1 MKAIELTQALINAS
15 EATINNVDALVETCV
30 LRQLIESCKARV
42 DLLEDEALSIAEQQ
56 LAAQGA
62 TSGKFMYLGHHYTM
76 DSVPV
81 FDLIGNPNKYN
92 TAEAATYRRKARE
105 QQKLKK
111 QSAALTKKMKSILD
125 EYPINHPNLAPEGYK
140 RALKCLD

>member
-56 LAAQGA
+56 LAAHGEN
-62 TSGKFMYLGHHYTM
+62 SGKFMYMGHHYTM

-81 FDLIGNPNKYN
+81 FDLIGNPV
-92 TAEAATYRRKARE
+92 A
-105 QQKLKK
+105 
-111 QSAALTKKMKSILD
+111 
-125 EYPINHPNLAPEGYK
+125 
-140 RALKCLD
+140 

>member
-15 EATINNVDALVETCV
+15 EATINKVDALVETCV

-56 LAAQGA
+56 LAAHGA

-105 QQKLKK
+105 QQKLKN
-111 QSAALTKKMKSILD
+111 QSAMLTRDMKNIM
-125 EYPINHPNLAPEGYK
+125 EGYPGSHPNLAPDALK
-140 RALKCLD
+140 RTLKCLD

>member
-15 EATINNVDALVETCV
+15 EATINKVDALVETCV

-111 QSAALTKKMKSILD
+111 QSAALTKKMKAILD
-125 EYPINHPNLAPEGYK
+125 EYPINHPNLAPDALK
-140 RALKCLD
+140 RTLKCLN

>member
-15 EATINNVDALVETCV
+15 EATINKVDALVETCV

-56 LAAQGA
+56 LAAHGE
-62 TSGKFMYLGHHYTM
+62 TSGKFMYMGHHYTI

-81 FDLIGNPNKYN
+81 FDLIGKRNKYN

-111 QSAALTKKMKSILD
+111 QSAMLTKKMKAILD
-125 EYPINHPNLAPEGYK
+125 EYPINHPNLAPDALK
-140 RALKCLD
+140 RTLKCLD

>member
-1 MKAIELTQALINAS
+1 MKAIELTQALINAN
-15 EATINNVDALVETCV
+15 EATINKVDALVETCV

-62 TSGKFMYLGHHYTM
+62 TSGKFMYMGHHYTM

-111 QSAALTKKMKSILD
+111 QSAMLTKDMKNILD
-125 EYPINHPNLAPEGYK
+125 AYPGSHPNLAPEGYK